1 MSSSVFYIASAL
13 SSLCCCFGF
22 MLLFF
27 GIIGFMM
34 LRKRGKKSVSVTEA
48 IQEGAEMS
56 RAFVRGGKSREQ
68 LLAEEE
74 EEERNNR
81 R

>member
-1 MSSSVFYIASAL
+1 MDSTFYIISAL

-22 MLLFF
+22 FLIFF
-27 GIIGFMM
+27 GIIGFMV
-34 LRKRGKKSVSVTEA
+34 LRKRGKKNVTVTEA

-74 EEERNNR
+74 EEENRNNR